1 VTARHGIFG
10 DCYGFVNVPQLSQE
24 KWPDI
29 AETAILGFHLNFGY
43 ETGGHNTDYYPKQSM
58 LVIFAYIPMLA

>member
-43 ETGGHNTDYYPKQSM
+43 ETGVHNTDYYGQITQKITNWQLSY
-58 LVIFAYIPMLA
+58 V